1 MATFHKVEKTIGA
14 AAFLAFGFVAE
25 AAAAPVFSVDPSAI
39 PGVTFTDFTATG
51 FGHSASTKIEFA
63 PGAFESGTGTGWL
76 RLDQFTGANVG
87 GTGLGSAYTV
97 WGEFTYDVTLVPGTG
112 PGGLDAGV
120 YHITSMDID
129 YYGVE
134 GVWSGSTAFI
144 QADAATNTAASVDT
158 SQFSGG
164 PIVSL
169 ATATVSSA
177 PQYNTFGNGDFNSI
191 TVTAGGGA
199 GLNATFDFFNVN
211 SSFFFEPTPFYNIAF
226 ASITNDSGQVQQG
239 NNSLYIQSAGTS
251 SLANTVPE
259 PGTLGLIGLGLLGAG
274 WASRR
279 RGKNAKAA

>member
-1 MATFHKVEKTIGA
+1 MAMFQKVEKTIGA

-25 AAAAPVFSVDPSAI
+25 AAAAPTFSVDPSAI

-51 FGHSASTKIEFA
+51 FAHSGSTKLQFN
-63 PGAFESGTGTGWL
+63 PGSFETGTGTGWL
-76 RLDQFTGANVG
+76 RIDQFTGANVG
-87 GTGLGSAYTV
+87 STGVGNDYTV
-97 WGEFTYDVTLVPGTG
+97 WGEFNYEVTLVPGTG

-199 GLNATFDFFNVN
+199 GFNATFDFFDVN
-211 SSFFFEPTPFYNIAF
+211 AGFFFDPVPFYDLAF
-226 ASITNDSGQVQQG
+226 ASVTNDSGQVELA
-239 NNSLYIQSAGTS
+239 NNSLYIQNSGTS
-251 SLANTVPE
+251 SFAKVPE

-279 RGKNAKAA
+279 RGKNAKVA